1 LATRVFSDEELAQLR
16 GFPEITRDELI
27 RFFTLT
33 SANRAFVDPGRGRS
47 ARDRL
52 GLAVQLCTLPWLG
65 FVPDELTGLLPF
77 APIASVLI
85 ELDRRTGFLDRFTHA
100 GGAKPRSP
108 ELKRNLIAVLIA
120 QATNLGLAR
129 TADACGIACDTLAW
143 TQEWYVREE
152 TLRAANLALIDYHR
166 QLPMTALF
174 GSGTLSSSD
183 GQRFPTKGKS
193 ITARALSRYFADEGL
208 STYTHLTDQHAVYGT
223 KVIVA
228 TDREAPYVLDEI
240 LGNQTDLPI
249 NEHATD
255 THGASLLNFALFDLC
270 GLQMSPRIRDLG
282 KITLYRARGRAEV
295 CAQFPVAGPLLTRR
309 INFQLIAENW
319 DEMLRLAASL
329 KYGHVTASLIVAK
342 LSRADRQNTL
352 AAALKEYGALRR
364 TIYAARYLA
373 RPDYRRKIGRQLNK
387 GESMHALRRD
397 VFYAHEGAIRR
408 RHLQHQNDQAWCLTL
423 AANAITRLDHRI
435 PRSGCAA
442 ATLPRPA
449 GRRHPAGAPVP
460 GAVRNHR
467 ADRHH
472 HRRHRPR
479 TRPTRPHR
487 PPRPSQ
493 AFRRDTS
500 AMTAAADRLYERDA
514 HPRGHGRRAGQRQTP
529 RPPAQALGQAAGRTA
544 AHARLRR
551 LIHRR
556 SGRTFHRVPAHRV
569 PDPPAQPASPAR

>member
-1 LATRVFSDEELAQLR
+1 M
-16 GFPEITRDELI
+16 
-27 RFFTLT
+27 
-33 SANRAFVDPGRGRS
+33 
-47 ARDRL
+47 
-52 GLAVQLCTLPWLG
+52 
-65 FVPDELTGLLPF
+65 
-77 APIASVLI
+77 
-85 ELDRRTGFLDRFTHA
+85 
-100 GGAKPRSP
+100 
-108 ELKRNLIAVLIA
+108 
-120 QATNLGLAR
+120 
-129 TADACGIACDTLAW
+129 
-143 TQEWYVREE
+143 REE

-174 GSGTLSSSD
+174 GSGTSSSSD

-249 NEHATD
+249 TEHATD
-255 THGASLLNFALFDLC
+255 THGASLPNFALFDLC
-270 GLQMSPRIRDLG
+270 GLQLSPRIRDLG

-397 VFYAHEGAIRR
+397 AFYAHEGAIRR

-423 AANAITRLDHRI
+423 AANAITAWTTEYLGLAVQQLRSQGRLVDDTLLAHLSPAQSETIGLIGTITVDIDHELAQLDPTGHRALRK
-435 PRSGCAA
+435 PSV
-442 ATLPRPA
+442 AT
-449 GRRHPAGAPVP
+449 PVP
-460 GAVRNHR
+460 
-467 ADRHH
+467 
-472 HRRHRPR
+472 
-479 TRPTRPHR
+479 
-487 PPRPSQ
+487 
-493 AFRRDTS
+493 
-500 AMTAAADRLYERDA
+500 
-514 HPRGHGRRAGQRQTP
+514 
-529 RPPAQALGQAAGRTA
+529 
-544 AHARLRR
+544 
-551 LIHRR
+551 
-556 SGRTFHRVPAHRV
+556 
-569 PDPPAQPASPAR
+569 